1 MNSENNLYII
11 VILLSLKAGQC
22 QIVFK
27 KKLVVIGKW
36 EDNISMLIRY
46 KNMLATDMAMV

>member
-11 VILLSLKAGQC
+11 VILLPLKAGQC
-22 QIVFK
+22 HKAFK

-46 KNMLATDMAMV
+46 KNMLVTDMAMD